1 MTLGQEI
8 KYYRKKN
15 GLTQT
20 AFGDLF
26 GMSKQAVYSW
36 ETGLYSPDIS
46 VLLKMADFFQIPI
59 CVLVGRPG
67 STAKRAMTPAATATT
82 VRPLR
87 TKTVSSSG
95 PFTPCHRKNSK
106 PSRHSSISNRK
117 RTETPNQGTTDN
129 AVLIYKKSDPIHGGS
144 DFLCPFLARAR

>member
-8 KYYRKKN
+8 RYYRKKK

-20 AFGDLF
+20 AFGALF

-59 CVLVGRPG
+59 CILVGRPG
-67 STAKRAMTPAATATT
+67 MYCKGSEEHGNNCDFCASITEDDSLIIRAIHALPPEKQEAIKTLLNINEKNKASQKEAVAHAAALFL
-82 VRPLR
+82 V
-87 TKTVSSSG
+87 VSG
-95 PFTPCHRKNSK
+95 
-106 PSRHSSISNRK
+106 
-117 RTETPNQGTTDN
+117 
-129 AVLIYKKSDPIHGGS
+129 
-144 DFLCPFLARAR
+144 

>member
-8 KYYRKKN
+8 RYYRKKK

-20 AFGDLF
+20 AFGALF

-59 CVLVGRPG
+59 CILVGRPG
-67 STAKRAMTPAATATT
+67 MYCKGSEEHGNNCDFCASITEDDSLIIRAIHALPPEKQEAIKTLLNINEKKIKHHKKRLSHMRQPLFCKLTT
-82 VRPLR
+82 YP
-87 TKTVSSSG
+87 
-95 PFTPCHRKNSK
+95 
-106 PSRHSSISNRK
+106 
-117 RTETPNQGTTDN
+117 
-129 AVLIYKKSDPIHGGS
+129 
-144 DFLCPFLARAR
+144 

>member
-8 KYYRKKN
+8 RYYRKKK

-20 AFGDLF
+20 AFGALF

-59 CVLVGRPG
+59 CILVGRPG
-67 STAKRAMTPAATATT
+67 MYCKGSEEHGNNCDFCASITEDDSLIIRAIHALPPEKQEAIKTLLNINEKKQSITKRGC
-82 VRPLR
+82 R
-87 TKTVSSSG
+87 TCDSPFFSG
-95 PFTPCHRKNSK
+95 
-106 PSRHSSISNRK
+106 
-117 RTETPNQGTTDN
+117 
-129 AVLIYKKSDPIHGGS
+129 
-144 DFLCPFLARAR
+144 

>member
-8 KYYRKKN
+8 RYYRKKK

-20 AFGDLF
+20 AFGTLF

-59 CVLVGRPG
+59 CILVGQPG
-67 STAKRAMTPAATATT
+67 MYCKGSEEHGNNCDFCASITEDDSLIIRAIHALPPEKQEAI
-82 VRPLR
+82 
-87 TKTVSSSG
+87 KTLL
-95 PFTPCHRKNSK
+95 N
-106 PSRHSSISNRK
+106 IN
-117 RTETPNQGTTDN
+117 E
-129 AVLIYKKSDPIHGGS
+129 KK
-144 DFLCPFLARAR
+144 

>member
-8 KYYRKKN
+8 RYYRKKK

-20 AFGDLF
+20 AFGALF

-59 CVLVGRPG
+59 CILVI
-67 STAKRAMTPAATATT
+67 RAIHALPPEKQEAI
-82 VRPLR
+82 
-87 TKTVSSSG
+87 KTLL
-95 PFTPCHRKNSK
+95 N
-106 PSRHSSISNRK
+106 IN
-117 RTETPNQGTTDN
+117 D
-129 AVLIYKKSDPIHGGS
+129 KK
-144 DFLCPFLARAR
+144 

>member
-8 KYYRKKN
+8 RFYRKKK

-20 AFGDLF
+20 EFGALF

-59 CVLVGRPG
+59 CILVGRPG
-67 STAKRAMTPAATATT
+67 MYCKGTELSREDCSFCTSVTEKDNRILRAIHSLPQEKQDAIAKLLNIDEM
-82 VRPLR
+82 
-87 TKTVSSSG
+87 
-95 PFTPCHRKNSK
+95 
-106 PSRHSSISNRK
+106 
-117 RTETPNQGTTDN
+117 
-129 AVLIYKKSDPIHGGS
+129 
-144 DFLCPFLARAR
+144 